1 MSFQLPALQLDEEG
15 KPLRFNQ
22 RASIRY
28 QCAPATPGKILSSER
43 EEFQR
48 GWVLDLSKTGAG
60 ILMNRPMKL
69 NQRAALQ
76 ITSPTDNQRYEIR
89 GKVVHATQ
97 RLRGGEWIIGF
108 HFDKMLTVEQLEV
121 LL

>member
-1 MSFQLPALQLDEEG
+1 MSFQLPALQLDVDG
-15 KPLRFNQ
+15 KPLGINQ

-28 QCAPATPGKILSSER
+28 QCAPATPGKILASDR

-48 GWVLDLSKTGAG
+48 GWVIDLSKTGAG
-60 ILMNRPMKL
+60 ILMNRPMNL
-69 NQRAALQ
+69 EQTACLQ
-76 ITSPTDNQRYEIR
+76 ITSPTDNKRYEFR

-108 HFDKMLTVEQLEV
+108 HFDHTLTDEQLEI